1 MVVGDPKMDV
11 DEAARIMRTRKIKKL
26 PVVKKGRLVD
36 LITTT
41 DMVRSPEVMKMMIRT
56 IERNVLKQIVRSI
69 EEKLEPENVG

>member
-26 PVVKKGRLVD
+26 SVVKKGRLVG

-56 IERNVLKQIVRSI
+56 IERNIPIANARAPNELSRDH
-69 EEKLEPENVG
+69 LC